1 LGVKFIFD
9 KGSGMNDTSEKFA
22 NYYELLGIDPAAG
35 REEVRQAY
43 LKKIKEWHPD
53 INPERI
59 EKAEEMTKVL
69 NQAYHILGDPE
80 QRKNYDRMLKF
91 TRGKEFG
98 EFINDEAIR
107 NKINKAYPALKKVL
121 ENVRELYALFKDSV
135 KGNYKLHPANVAMIG
150 GGLLYFLLPVDLI
163 PDFIPLVGYLDDLAV
178 LTTIMNSLKG
188 EINEYQAWKGTGIK
202 GHFKK
207 SS

>member
-1 LGVKFIFD
+1 
-9 KGSGMNDTSEKFA
+9 MNAASEKFA
-22 NYYELLGIDPAAG
+22 NYYELLGIDPAAE

-80 QRKNYDRMLKF
+80 KRKNFDRMLKF

-188 EINEYQAWKGTGIK
+188 EINAYRSWKETGIK

>member
-1 LGVKFIFD
+1 
-9 KGSGMNDTSEKFA
+9 MNNFSEKFVD
-22 NYYELLGIDPAAG
+22 YYELLGIDPKAG

-43 LKKIKEWHPD
+43 LNKVKKWHPD
-53 INPERI
+53 KNPDR
-59 EKAEEMTKVL
+59 AEEAEEKTKIL
-69 NQAYHILGDPE
+69 NQAYHILGDAE
-80 QRKNYDRMLKF
+80 RRKNYDRMLRF
-91 TRGKEFG
+91 TRGKDFG

-163 PDFIPLVGYLDDLAV
+163 PDFIPIVGYLDDLAV

-188 EINEYQAWKGTGIK
+188 EINAYRSWKETGIK
-202 GHFKK
+202 GYFKK
-207 SS
+207 P